1 MTPNYLM
8 AESIKFISTLLEADV
23 QLWQSVASLT
33 SLNFQLMLRIVG
45 GLNMLRGFF
54 IFLVFIFKPSV
65 WKMIKTR
72 HPRLARALARPYAYV
87 RNKWLGAPPPEVEV
101 GLTELH
107 ERRNTIVTKAN
118 EESRPLVVTQV

>member
-65 WKMIKTR
+65 WKMIKAR
-72 HPRLARALARPYAYV
+72 HPRLAQALARPYTCV
-87 RNKWLGAPPPEVEV
+87 RNTWLGAPPPEVEV

-107 ERRNTIVTKAN
+107 ERHNTIETKAN